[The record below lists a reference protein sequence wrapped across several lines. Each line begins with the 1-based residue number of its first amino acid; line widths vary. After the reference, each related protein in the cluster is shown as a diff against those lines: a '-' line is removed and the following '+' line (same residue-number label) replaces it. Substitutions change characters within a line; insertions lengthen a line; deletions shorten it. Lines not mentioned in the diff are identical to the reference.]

1 MFIFISGSSG
11 SGKSLYAEQRLI
23 ELSDLNLNSERI
35 YLATSKIYDHDYEM
49 KSRVLRHKIMR
60 SGKNFITI
68 EKSCNL
74 SEININRNWC
84 ILLEDLASWTANEM
98 FQDSEVKSSEFV
110 SMKVYRELVNILERS
125 GNLVLVSC
133 EIFSDCIKYDELTEI
148 YIRTL
153 AGLHVKLAALANEVI
168 EVNAGL
174 IIRYK

>member
-1 MFIFISGSSG
+1 MLIFISGSSG

-23 ELSDLNLNSERI
+23 ELSGNDLERV
-35 YLATSKIYDHDYEM
+35 YLATSKIYDNEM
-49 KSRVLRHKIMR
+49 KSRVARHRLMR

-74 SEININRNWC
+74 SEININHNSC
-84 ILLEDLASWTANEM
+84 ILLEDLANLTANEI
-98 FQDSEVKSSEFV
+98 FDNNSDGGKIFNEIT
-110 SMKVYRELVNILERS
+110 NIIERS
-125 GNLVLVSC
+125 RNLVLVSC
-133 EIFSDCIKYDELTEI
+133 EIFSDGINYDELTEN

-153 AGLHVKLAALANEVI
+153 AGLHVKLAALADEVI

>member
-23 ELSDLNLNSERI
+23 ELSGNDLDLERV
-35 YLATSKIYDHDYEM
+35 YLATSRIYDDEM
-49 KSRVLRHKIMR
+49 KARVLRHQIMR

-68 EKSCNL
+68 EKTCNL
-74 SEININRNWC
+74 SEININSKSC

-98 FQDSEVKSSEFV
+98 FQGTEVRNSDTV
-110 SMKVYRELVNILERS
+110 SMKIYSELANIIERS
-125 GNLVLVSC
+125 RNLILVSC
-133 EIFSDCIKYDELTEI
+133 EIFSDGINYDELTEN

-153 AGLHVKLAALANEVI
+153 AGLHVKIASLANEVI

>member
-35 YLATSKIYDHDYEM
+35 YLATSRIYDDEM

-74 SEININRNWC
+74 SEININHNWC

-133 EIFSDCIKYDELTEI
+133 EICSDCIKYDELTEN
-148 YIRTL
+148 YIKTL

>member
-35 YLATSKIYDHDYEM
+35 YLATSKIYDDEM
-49 KSRVLRHKIMR
+49 KSRVARHRLMR

-68 EKSCNL
+68 EKPCNL

-98 FQDSEVKSSEFV
+98 FQDSEVKNSEFV

-133 EIFSDCIKYDELTEI
+133 EIFSDCIKYDELTEN

>member
-35 YLATSKIYDHDYEM
+35 YLATSRIYDDEM

-98 FQDSEVKSSEFV
+98 FQDSEVKNSEFV

-133 EIFSDCIKYDELTEI
+133 EIFSDCIKYDELTEN
-148 YIRTL
+148 YIKTL

>member
-11 SGKSLYAEQRLI
+11 SGKSLYAENKLI
-23 ELSDLNLNSERI
+23 ELSDFNSERI
-35 YLATSKIYDHDYEM
+35 YLAASKIYDNEM
-49 KSRVLRHKIMR
+49 KSRVERHRLMR

-74 SEININRNWC
+74 SEININHNWS
-84 ILLEDLASWTANEM
+84 ILLEDLANLTANEL
-98 FQDSEVKSSEFV
+98 FDNNSDGEKIFNDIT
-110 SMKVYRELVNILERS
+110 NILERCE
-125 GNLVLVSC
+125 NLVLVSC
-133 EIFSDCIKYDELTEI
+133 EIFSDCIKYDELTEN

-153 AGLHVKLAALANEVI
+153 AGLHVKFAALANEVI